1 VPEDPLVLHRLS
13 VLVSQLLADREA
25 LARSVSW
32 PVLVW
37 EGAPSQPVPVPVS
50 VSVSVPRT
58 SRPTVSGLRSHAR
71 SVEPVVYEL
80 RPRLPVGDGRAVT
93 VGRGPECDIVLSEPT
108 VSRMHARFRQ
118 EPHTGVWSVTDLE
131 SHNGTYVEGV
141 LIVPGR
147 PAPLFRN
154 ATLRLGSV
162 EVRFL
167 QAEAFTQY
175 VRAHSLPPPVRLTPG
190 R

>member
-1 VPEDPLVLHRLS
+1 MLHRLS

-37 EGAPSQPVPVPVS
+37 ETAPSLPAPVPQPG
-50 VSVSVPRT
+50 
-58 SRPTVSGLRSHAR
+58 RPTLSGLRAQPR
-71 SVEPVVYEL
+71 PVEPAVYEL
-80 RPRLPVGDGRAVT
+80 RPRLPGGDGRAVT

-108 VSRMHARFRQ
+108 VSRMHVRFRQ
-118 EPHTGVWSVTDLE
+118 EPHTGLWCVTDLE
-131 SHNGTYVEGV
+131 SHNGTYVDGV

-147 PAPLFRN
+147 SAPLFRS
-154 ATLRLGSV
+154 ATLKLGSV

-167 QAEAFTQY
+167 QAESFAQY

>member
-1 VPEDPLVLHRLS
+1 VLHRLS
-13 VLVSQLLADREA
+13 FLVSQLLADGEA

-37 EGAPSQPVPVPVS
+37 EAAPSQPVPVPQLN
-50 VSVSVPRT
+50 RAT
-58 SRPTVSGLRSHAR
+58 LSGLRLQPR
-71 SVEPVVYEL
+71 PVEPVVYEL
-80 RPRLPVGDGRAVT
+80 RPRLPGGDGRAVT
-93 VGRGPECDIVLSEPT
+93 VGRGLECDIVLSEPT

-162 EVRFL
+162 EVRFF

-175 VRAHSLPPPVRLTPG
+175 VRTHSLPPPVRLTPG